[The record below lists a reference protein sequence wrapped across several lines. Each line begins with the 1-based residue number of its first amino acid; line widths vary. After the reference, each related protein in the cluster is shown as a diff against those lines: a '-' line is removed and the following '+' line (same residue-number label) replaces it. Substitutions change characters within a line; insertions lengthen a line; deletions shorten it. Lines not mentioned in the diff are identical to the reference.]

1 MNKRILLCIVM
12 SMSTTQLMPMT
23 TVKSFFTK
31 HTPTYQQLLS
41 TIKKAPQAALQIAR
55 NHKVLSTAAALAVIT
70 CAIPQTRR
78 ALKRCIISC
87 NEYITHTRQGH
98 LLDTWLLGRA
108 RKSST
113 AGTLLPPAAA
123 NARSEDKGQTP
134 SELPAHS
141 GCQQTTSTPQ
151 PYIPTP
157 SWLPGA
163 SSHIPEHWWSCG
175 PTINP
180 RKNFFYD
187 IMGIDETTFRQIC
200 QWNPSNP
207 FTPDNLGMPLQD
219 WIAQYPRRAALF
231 SGICNGTTGIYTVG
245 NLLDRIK
252 TQARSTI
259 VRPYFTV
266 LVYDPTLA
274 WENDIRY
281 LQSVPGN
288 KQAVFQIASTFFGP
302 LEGGMASADSFLGNM
317 FPHAAQGEEASVA
330 TAGGTLWRKY
340 MMGRPYYL
348 LEFLQ
353 TRLPVFTDSKGR
365 YALDRNGLTRYRL
378 QENDPKSVS
387 VFIQDDVVVTSGYGS
402 DDGREGGE
410 GVQQQLPVTTLP
422 GSIQIDTRTTQVV
435 TQVFTSAINVK
446 RYWDQQG
453 RTISGNIKE
462 AAQMALDASYQGTLA
477 AAVHAH
483 KPRIFLTLMGG
494 GAFANDISW
503 ISQAITRDQN
513 CSLIKTFGL
522 QPTVLYSPDK
532 IRQHSRY
539 TRTAQTD
546 KQLFDSLLI
555 FFDNINDT
563 HLAHDQR
570 VNECIAQYLT
580 QSYAFVANPQNDALK
595 ESVHKLA
602 QALNHVFMLPV
613 TVFQKPLEQSPEFQE
628 ALQKIYA
635 LHE

>member
-1 MNKRILLCIVM
+1 MNKRIILCIAM
-12 SMSTTQLMPMT
+12 SICTTQLMPMAA
-23 TVKSFFTK
+23 VKSFFAK
-31 HTPTYQQLLS
+31 HTPTYQQILS
-41 TIKKAPQAALQIAR
+41 IIKKTPHVALQAAR
-55 NHKVLSTAAALAVIT
+55 NHKVFSTVAVLTAIA

-87 NEYITHTRQGH
+87 NGCITHTRQGH

-108 RKSST
+108 RKAST
-113 AGTLLPPAAA
+113 AITLPPAAA

-134 SELPAHS
+134 SELSAHS
-141 GCQQTTSTPQ
+141 GCQQPTSTPQ

-163 SSHIPEHWWSCG
+163 SSHIPEHWWSNCG
-175 PTINP
+175 PTINQ

-200 QWNPSNP
+200 QWNPNNP
-207 FTPDNLGMPLQD
+207 FTTTNLGMPLQA

-231 SGICNGTTGIYTVG
+231 SGIGNGTTGIYTVG

-252 TQARSTI
+252 TQAHSTI
-259 VRPYFTV
+259 VHPYFTV

-302 LEGGMASADSFLGNM
+302 LEGGIASADSFLGNM

-348 LEFLQ
+348 LQFLQ
-353 TRLPVFTDSKGR
+353 DRLPVFTDSKGR
-365 YALDRNGLTRYRL
+365 YALDRRGLNRYRL
-378 QENDPKSVS
+378 QESDPKNVS

-410 GVQQQLPVTTLP
+410 GVQQQLPVITLP

-503 ISQAITRDQN
+503 VSQAITRDQN

-555 FFDNINDT
+555 FFDNINGT
-563 HLAHDQR
+563 HIARDQR
-570 VNECIAQYLT
+570 VNECISQYLT
-580 QSYAFVANPQNDALK
+580 QSYAFVANQQNTVLK

-602 QALNHVFMLPV
+602 QALNHLFMLPV
-613 TVFQKPLEQSPEFQE
+613 TVFQKPLEQSHEFQE

>member
-1 MNKRILLCIVM
+1 
-12 SMSTTQLMPMT
+12 
-23 TVKSFFTK
+23 
-31 HTPTYQQLLS
+31 
-41 TIKKAPQAALQIAR
+41 
-55 NHKVLSTAAALAVIT
+55 
-70 CAIPQTRR
+70 
-78 ALKRCIISC
+78 
-87 NEYITHTRQGH
+87 
-98 LLDTWLLGRA
+98 
-108 RKSST
+108 
-113 AGTLLPPAAA
+113 
-123 NARSEDKGQTP
+123 
-134 SELPAHS
+134 
-141 GCQQTTSTPQ
+141 
-151 PYIPTP
+151 
-157 SWLPGA
+157 
-163 SSHIPEHWWSCG
+163 
-175 PTINP
+175 
-180 RKNFFYD
+180 
-187 IMGIDETTFRQIC
+187 MGIDETTFRRIC
-200 QWNPSNP
+200 QWNPNNP
-207 FTPDNLGMPLQD
+207 FTPDNLEMPLQA

-231 SGICNGTTGIYTVG
+231 SGIGNGTTGIYTVG

-252 TQARSTI
+252 TQAHSTI

-281 LQSVPGN
+281 LQSVPEN

-302 LEGGMASADSFLGNM
+302 LEGGIASADSFLGNM

-330 TAGGTLWRKY
+330 TAGGTFARKY

-353 TRLPVFTDSKGR
+353 DRLPVFTDSKGR
-365 YALDRNGLTRYRL
+365 YALDINGLTSYRL
-378 QENDPKSVS
+378 QKGDPEKVS

-402 DDGREGGE
+402 DDGQERGE

-435 TQVFTSAINVK
+435 TQVFTSAIDVK

-453 RTISGNIKE
+453 RNISGNIKE

-503 ISQAITRDQN
+503 ISQAITQDQN

-522 QPTVLYSPDK
+522 QPTVLYNPDK
-532 IRQHSRY
+532 IRPYSRY

-546 KQLFDSLLI
+546 KQLFDNLLI

-580 QSYAFVANPQNDALK
+580 QSYAFVANPQNTVLK

-602 QALNHVFMLPV
+602 QALNHLFMLPV

-635 LHE
+635 LHV

>member
-1 MNKRILLCIVM
+1 MNKRHIILCIAV
-12 SMSTTQLMPMT
+12 SMCTTQLMPMA
-23 TVKSFFTK
+23 TVKSFFAK
-31 HTPTYQQLLS
+31 HTPTYQQILS
-41 TIKKAPQAALQIAR
+41 IIKKTPHVALQAAR
-55 NHKVLSTAAALAVIT
+55 NHKVFSTVAVLAAIT

-87 NEYITHTRQGH
+87 NGYITHTR
-98 LLDTWLLGRA
+98 LGGA
-108 RKSST
+108 SKANPT
-113 AGTLLPPAAA
+113 VPLLPALAA
-123 NARSEDKGQTP
+123 NARSEDEDQTT
-134 SELPAHS
+134 SELSTHS

-163 SSHIPEHWWSCG
+163 SSHIPEHWWSLG
-175 PTINP
+175 PTIKQ

-187 IMGIDETTFRQIC
+187 IMGIDETTFRRIC
-200 QWNPSNP
+200 QWNPNNP
-207 FTPDNLGMPLQD
+207 FTPDNLEMPLQA

-231 SGICNGTTGIYTVG
+231 SGIGNGTTGIYTVG

-252 TQARSTI
+252 TQAHSTI

-302 LEGGMASADSFLGNM
+302 LEGGIASADSFLGNM
-317 FPHAAQGEEASVA
+317 FPHAAQGEEASIA
-330 TAGGTLWRKY
+330 TAGGTFARKY

-353 TRLPVFTDSKGR
+353 DRLPVFTDSKGR
-365 YALDRNGLTRYRL
+365 YALDRNGLTSYRL
-378 QENDPKSVS
+378 QKGDPEKVS

-402 DDGREGGE
+402 DDGQERGE

-435 TQVFTSAINVK
+435 TQVFTSAIDVK

-453 RTISGNIKE
+453 RNISGNIKE

-494 GAFANDISW
+494 GAFANDIRW
-503 ISQAITRDQN
+503 ISQAITQDQN

-522 QPTVLYSPDK
+522 QPTVLYNPDK
-532 IRQHSRY
+532 IRPYSRY

-546 KQLFDSLLI
+546 KQLFDNLLI

-580 QSYAFVANPQNDALK
+580 QSYAFVANPQNTVLK

-602 QALNHVFMLPV
+602 QALNHLFMLPV

-635 LHE
+635 LHV